1 MTFRLTAPCHF
12 GLEKTLSYE
21 VRKIGGEDISV
32 SDGRVTFTGDERV
45 LIRANMCLSVAE
57 RVGILLSEFRAR
69 TFEEL
74 FQGVKAI
81 PIEQYVGKFDKFPI
95 KGFSLNSKLSSV
107 PACQK
112 IIKKAMVERMKS
124 AYKIG
129 YFQET
134 EALYQF
140 SFSIMKDNVMMILDT
155 SGEGL
160 HKRGYRRYSNAAPIK
175 ETLAAGI
182 ADLARIRDNDI
193 ICDPFCGSGT
203 LLIESALK
211 ALKIPPCLD
220 REFAAMQWEFLPKE
234 MWDEERETL
243 RANIRKPENFRLYG
257 FDIDAEAV
265 KLTRDNAQKAGVGEY
280 ITVEKRDI
288 ADFTYPD
295 GCTCVICNPPYGE
308 RLLDEEQARELYK
321 IMGERMLP
329 QDDSRLFV
337 ITPDSEFEELFGKK
351 ADKNRKLYN
360 GMLMCRLYSYLSKN
374 NNAK

>member
-21 VRKIGGEDISV
+21 VRKIGGEDIAV

-57 RVGILLSEFRAR
+57 RVGILLSEFKAR

-81 PIEQYVGKFDKFPI
+81 PIERYVGKFDKFPI

-134 EALYQF
+134 EALFQF
-140 SFSIMKDNVMMILDT
+140 SFSIMKDNAVIILDT

-211 ALKIPPCLD
+211 ALNIPPCLN
-220 REFAAMQWEFLPKE
+220 REFVAMQWEWIPKE
-234 MWDEERETL
+234 MWDEEREKL
-243 RANIRKPENFRLYG
+243 RGEIRTDRPLKLYG
-257 FDIDAEAV
+257 FDIDPEAV
-265 KLTRDNAQKAGVGEY
+265 RLTRDNAQKAGVGEY
-280 ITVEKRDI
+280 IMVEKRDI

-308 RLLDEEQARELYK
+308 RMLDEEQARELYK
-321 IMGERMLP
+321 VMGERMLP
-329 QDDSRLFV
+329 ADDHRLFV

-360 GMLMCRLYSYLSKN
+360 GMLMCRLYSYLAKKQN
-374 NNAK
+374 NR

>member
-21 VRKIGGEDISV
+21 VRKIRGEDISV

-57 RVGILLSEFRAR
+57 RVGILLSQFKAR

-124 AYKIG
+124 AYGIG

-211 ALKIPPCLD
+211 ALNIPPCLD

-234 MWDEERETL
+234 MWDEEREAL
-243 RANIRKPENFRLYG
+243 RANIRKPENFKLYG
-257 FDIDAEAV
+257 FDIDLEAV
-265 KLTRDNAQKAGVGEY
+265 RLTRDNAQKAGVGEY

>member
-57 RVGILLSEFRAR
+57 RVGILLSEFKAR

-124 AYKIG
+124 AYGIG

-211 ALKIPPCLD
+211 ALNIPPCLD

-360 GMLMCRLYSYLSKN
+360 GMLMCRLYSYLCKN
-374 NNAK
+374 NTEK

>member
-81 PIEQYVGKFDKFPI
+81 PIEKYVGKFDKFPI

-124 AYKIG
+124 AYGIG

-211 ALKIPPCLD
+211 ALNIPPCLN
-220 REFAAMQWEFLPKE
+220 REFAAMQWQWLPQE
-234 MWDEERETL
+234 MWEEEREKL
-243 RANIRKPENFRLYG
+243 RCEIKTDKPLKLYG

-280 ITVEKRDI
+280 IMVEKRDI

-329 QDDSRLFV
+329 QDDRRLFV

-374 NNAK
+374 NTAK

>member
-57 RVGILLSEFRAR
+57 RVGILLAQFKAH

-140 SFSIMKDNVMMILDT
+140 SFSIMKDNVMMTLDT

-211 ALKIPPCLD
+211 ALNIPPCLN
-220 REFAAMQWEFLPKE
+220 REFAAMQWQWLPQE
-234 MWDEERETL
+234 MWEEEREKL
-243 RANIRKPENFRLYG
+243 RCEIKTDKPLKLYG

-280 ITVEKRDI
+280 IMVEKRDI

-329 QDDSRLFV
+329 QDDRRLFV

-360 GMLMCRLYSYLSKN
+360 GMLMCRLYSYLCKN
-374 NNAK
+374 NTEK

>member
-57 RVGILLSEFRAR
+57 RVGILLAQFKAR

-193 ICDPFCGSGT
+193 VCDPFCGSGT

-211 ALKIPPCLD
+211 ALNIPPCLD
-220 REFAAMQWEFLPKE
+220 REFAAMQWEFLPKV

>member
-124 AYKIG
+124 AYGIG

-140 SFSIMKDNVMMILDT
+140 SFSIMKDNAMIILDT

-211 ALKIPPCLD
+211 ALNIPPCLN

-234 MWDEERETL
+234 MWDEEREAL
-243 RANIRKPENFRLYG
+243 RANIRKPENFKLYG
-257 FDIDAEAV
+257 FDIDPEAV
-265 KLTRDNAQKAGVGEY
+265 RLTRDNAQKAGVGEY

>member
-21 VRKIGGEDISV
+21 VRKIGGEDIAV

-57 RVGILLSEFRAR
+57 RVGIHLAEFKAR

-81 PIEQYVGKFDKFPI
+81 PIERYVGKFDKFPI

-124 AYKIG
+124 AYGIG

-134 EALYQF
+134 EALFQF
-140 SFSIMKDNVMMILDT
+140 SFSIMKDNAVIILDT

-211 ALKIPPCLD
+211 ALNIPPCLN
-220 REFAAMQWEFLPKE
+220 REFAAMQWEWIPKE
-234 MWDEERETL
+234 MWDEERERLRSEIRTDRTL
-243 RANIRKPENFRLYG
+243 KLYG
-257 FDIDAEAV
+257 FDIDPEAV

-308 RLLDEEQARELYK
+308 RMLDEEQARELYK
-321 IMGERMLP
+321 VMGERMLP
-329 QDDSRLFV
+329 ADDHRLFV

-360 GMLMCRLYSYLSKN
+360 GMLMCRLYSYLAKKQN
-374 NNAK
+374 NR

>member
-124 AYKIG
+124 AYGIG

-140 SFSIMKDNVMMILDT
+140 SFSIMKDNAMIILDT

-160 HKRGYRRYSNAAPIK
+160 HKRGYRRYSNAAPKK

-211 ALKIPPCLD
+211 ALNIPPCLN

-234 MWDEERETL
+234 MWDEEREAL
-243 RANIRKPENFRLYG
+243 RANIRKPENFKLYG
-257 FDIDAEAV
+257 FDIDPEAV
-265 KLTRDNAQKAGVGEY
+265 RLTRDNAQKAGVGEY

>member
-81 PIEQYVGKFDKFPI
+81 PIEKYVGKFDKFPI

-124 AYKIG
+124 AYGIG

-211 ALKIPPCLD
+211 ALNIPPCLN

-360 GMLMCRLYSYLSKN
+360 GMLMCRLYSYLCKN
-374 NNAK
+374 NTEK

>member
-112 IIKKAMVERMKS
+112 IITKAMVERMKS
-124 AYKIG
+124 AYGIG

-140 SFSIMKDNVMMILDT
+140 SFSIMKDNAMIILDT

-211 ALKIPPCLD
+211 ALNIPPCLN

-234 MWDEERETL
+234 MWDEEREAL
-243 RANIRKPENFRLYG
+243 RANIRKPENFKLYG
-257 FDIDAEAV
+257 FDIDPEAV
-265 KLTRDNAQKAGVGEY
+265 RLTRDNAQKAGVGEY